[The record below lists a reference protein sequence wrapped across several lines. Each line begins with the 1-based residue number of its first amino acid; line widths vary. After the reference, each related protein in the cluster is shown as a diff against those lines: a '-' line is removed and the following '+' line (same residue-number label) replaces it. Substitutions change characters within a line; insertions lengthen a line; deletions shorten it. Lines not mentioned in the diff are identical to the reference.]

1 MKGELKISFLIVMA
15 AFILAAVGC
24 SVRIDLGGATATPV
38 PSPSPLPPA
47 PTALLTP
54 LPSPTAPPPA
64 PTQAPQGLNS
74 VLIYLIAPDD
84 NGKSGALVGCGDSAV
99 PVSVAIE
106 PTLGV
111 LRAAYTELF
120 KLYGKQYYGQ
130 SGLMNALYA
139 SNLHIESLAVENGI
153 ARVAL
158 KGSLS
163 LGGVC
168 DAPRVEAQLRLTALH
183 FSTVQDVIITL
194 NGVPLKD
201 ALSLK

>member
-1 MKGELKISFLIVMA
+1 MKKHTWILVVVLM
-15 AFILAAVGC
+15 LAAAGC

-47 PTALLTP
+47 PTAL
-54 LPSPTAPPPA
+54 PTALPNPTALPPT
-64 PTQAPQGLNS
+64 PTQAPLGLNS
-74 VLIYLIAPDD
+74 VLIYLIAPED
-84 NGKSGALVGCGDSAV
+84 NGKSGMLVGCGDSAV

-111 LRAAYTELF
+111 LRAAYSELF

-139 SNLHIESLAVENGI
+139 SNLSIESLAVENGT

-158 KGSLS
+158 KGSIS

-168 DAPRVEAQLRLTALH
+168 DTPRVEAQLRLTALQ
-183 FSTVQDVIITL
+183 FSTVQDVFITL